1 MDPSN
6 TALLVMMSVH
16 HLSTAH
22 TWRLY
27 RRSGD
32 FISCRGN
39 GSECT
44 PDQSDTLQPT
54 VQTGHQQSFSW
65 TRMCASSISQPAYQ
79 CRRTRATQRRL
90 SPAAWSEHS
99 AFSSGYA
106 SSLLHMHDTLCVTL
120 HKRPPRDPL
129 LRAVEQVFH
138 HHGVMLSSPVCSK
151 PSSTSDMSLRHLVM
165 FYCTQDLQRM
175 QCSAGQSRK
184 VQHAK

>member
-106 SSLLHMHDTLCVTL
+106 YSLLHMQDTMCHEEASNNSSAPSTWTGLPPSWSHAFHPCV
-120 HKRPPRDPL
+120 
-129 LRAVEQVFH
+129 QQ
-138 HHGVMLSSPVCSK
+138 
-151 PSSTSDMSLRHLVM
+151 SL
-165 FYCTQDLQRM
+165 FC
-175 QCSAGQSRK
+175 G
-184 VQHAK
+184 